1 MKKEKFLTIYAVFD
15 EETQR
20 KLNKIQQEIEAK
32 YPAGSQTRGI
42 PFHISLGSFPVEEKA
57 ALIGRIGKWI
67 EELKPFSIELE
78 GLGHFDNQ
86 LLYVKP
92 NLNAELEALHQIFE
106 GNYSDGYPWV
116 PHVTLY
122 SQEKKIIQELLE
134 EYEAIKLDAKIVGLQ
149 MGEFF
154 PTKIILTSTF

>member
-134 EYEAIKLDAKIVGLQ
+134 EYEAIK
-149 MGEFF
+149 F
-154 PTKIILTSTF
+154 STNLP

>member
-106 GNYSDGYPWV
+106 GNYSDGYPCV
-116 PHVTLY
+116 PHVTPFKR
-122 SQEKKIIQELLE
+122 KK
-134 EYEAIKLDAKIVGLQ
+134 
-149 MGEFF
+149 
-154 PTKIILTSTF
+154 

>member
-116 PHVTLY
+116 PHVTFIL
-122 SQEKKIIQELLE
+122 KKRRLFKNCLKNM
-134 EYEAIKLDAKIVGLQ
+134 KL
-149 MGEFF
+149 
-154 PTKIILTSTF
+154 

>member
-78 GLGHFDNQ
+78 
-86 LLYVKP
+86 
-92 NLNAELEALHQIFE
+92 
-106 GNYSDGYPWV
+106 
-116 PHVTLY
+116 
-122 SQEKKIIQELLE
+122 
-134 EYEAIKLDAKIVGLQ
+134 AKDFISSIMV
-149 MGEFF
+149 
-154 PTKIILTSTF
+154 

>member
-106 GNYSDGYPWV
+106 G
-116 PHVTLY
+116 
-122 SQEKKIIQELLE
+122 K
-134 EYEAIKLDAKIVGLQ
+134 
-149 MGEFF
+149 
-154 PTKIILTSTF
+154 